1 MFIADSLDICDPVL
15 AFDEIMEEIGIE
27 RYLKPKRY
35 NPLGRPGYSRVNM
48 LKTILFSFMDTGYAG
63 LRGIDDRCKVNLRY
77 MYLMEYETPSYHC
90 FGDFINEEL
99 TDTIED
105 IFRAVMEYIREKE
118 GVDMQHVYIDGSK
131 FEANANKYTWVWRKG
146 TERSRYRLYE
156 KVTALLDEIN
166 ETLAFSGLRIE
177 TNTEYT
183 PEYLE
188 EIAAR
193 YASLYGIDEKK
204 FVHGKGRHKMQEQ
217 RYYEKLAHFTEKLRG
232 YVEKLR
238 ICGPER
244 NSYSKTDHDATFMR
258 MKRDYMGNDQLLPG
272 YNIQIGVAD
281 E

>member
-27 RYLKPKRY
+27 RYLKPKRH

-146 TERSRYRLYE
+146 TEKSRYRLYE

-183 PEYLE
+183 PE
-188 EIAAR
+188 
-193 YASLYGIDEKK
+193 
-204 FVHGKGRHKMQEQ
+204 
-217 RYYEKLAHFTEKLRG
+217 
-232 YVEKLR
+232 
-238 ICGPER
+238 
-244 NSYSKTDHDATFMR
+244 
-258 MKRDYMGNDQLLPG
+258 
-272 YNIQIGVAD
+272 
-281 E
+281 